1 MNKQLTI
8 IIILISV
15 NIYAQCNDLKT
26 TKRPD
31 NNTIKYFNPKPIIR
45 QDSYELGSAIY
56 KNTTTGK
63 YMVNITVFFK
73 KMSPKDIT
81 GKLTIQTTNNVG
93 IELPLLLSEQV
104 DMNGNKTVVALYEID
119 SRSLAE
125 LKKYSLKSIY
135 FYLDEKM
142 YGATLTENKSIFIS
156 QFPCLN

>member
-1 MNKQLTI
+1 MKKLLI
-8 IIILISV
+8 LFIALISLTV
-15 NIYAQCNDLKT
+15 HSQCNDLKT

-31 NNTIKYFNPKPIIR
+31 NNIIKYFNPKPIIR
-45 QDSYELGSAIY
+45 QDTYEVGSAIY

-73 KMSPKDIT
+73 KMSPKDIN

-93 IELPLLLSEQV
+93 IELSLVHSEQV
-104 DMNGNKTVVALYEID
+104 DMNGNKTAVALYEVD
-119 SRSLAE
+119 NRSLTE

-135 FYLDEKM
+135 FYIDGKM
-142 YGATLTENKSIFIS
+142 YGATVTENKSLFIS